1 MAPQAA
7 ALMAS
12 VVRWVREQIAEPHLW
27 LSFDRV
33 VMPGS
38 PHSMILCSRGRACF
52 LEFRPLGGPPRSV
65 HERMVGERLRRL
77 GYHYE
82 VLRSVAQLCRL
93 LKAVGVQLAAEAEVA
108 ASKADAKLLPGLEQ
122 ALRTRRVKLKRRTA
136 PASGPAGSPAR
147 P

>member
-1 MAPQAA
+1 MRETYSTGMGPEAA
-7 ALMAS
+7 ALMAAA
-12 VVRWVREQIAEPHLW
+12 VRWVREQIAEPHLW

-33 VMPGS
+33 AMPGS

-65 HERMVGERLRRL
+65 HERMVGEELRRL

-93 LKAVGVQLAAEAEVA
+93 LKAAGVQLAAEAEVA
-108 ASKADAKLLPGLEQ
+108 ASTADAKLMPELER
-122 ALRTRRVKLKRRTA
+122 ALRTRRVALKRRKGT
-136 PASGPAGSPAR
+136 GT
-147 P
+147 